1 MIRAVY
7 TTVLGVFSAAAAWPQ
22 APAFEVAS
30 IKPAA
35 PMEQGKMRI
44 GFGGDAG
51 RINYTNVTLK
61 DVIARAYGV
70 KPFQVSGPSWMES
83 ERYDITAKIP
93 DGVPGSKVPEM
104 LQSLLIERFKMTVR
118 KENKEQSIYA
128 LVIGRNGPKLKASED
143 GAPGPAMVGPD
154 GAKVNAP
161 KGAMMVDGTGRIQ
174 ANGATMSGFADMLS
188 RLMDRPVI
196 DMTGLDGKYDLTLE
210 VAMEDLIGMK
220 RMAGGMPAAHAGG
233 EGGPAPEGNP
243 RASMFSAVQQLGLK
257 LDPRKAPVDLI
268 VVESAEKVATEN

>member
-7 TTVLGVFSAAAAWPQ
+7 TIVLGVFSAAAAWPQ

-83 ERYDITAKIP
+83 DRYDITAKIP

>member
-7 TTVLGVFSAAAAWPQ
+7 TIVLGVFSAAAAWPQ